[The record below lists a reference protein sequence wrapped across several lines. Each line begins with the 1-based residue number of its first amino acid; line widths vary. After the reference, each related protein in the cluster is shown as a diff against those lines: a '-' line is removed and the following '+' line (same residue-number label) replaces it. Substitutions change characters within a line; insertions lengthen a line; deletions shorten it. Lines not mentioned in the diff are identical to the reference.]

1 MLRKH
6 AYLFG
11 IGFLVLLA
19 ACSKNT
25 SVDGNSNPAPL
36 VGNYQFLYI
45 TTAINVTE
53 SGNVAGVPVQAVITS
68 GYKTQQNTGTVVFA
82 ADSVTGKGIG
92 YSYDTTATIVETV
105 SGTAPVTT
113 VQRFSGTVPANSST
127 SKYQVIG
134 TDSVYFPGGVLGTG
148 SISTGSQV
156 AIAPPTGGHY
166 AFKGDTLTIV
176 TKINQTYPDNINGIS
191 TMATALVNATI
202 FLLKQK

>member
-11 IGFLVLLA
+11 IGFLLLLA

-25 SVDGNSNPAPL
+25 SKETGTNSTPL
-36 VGNYQFLYI
+36 AGNYQFLYI

-82 ADSVTGKGIG
+82 ADSVTGNGIG
-92 YSYDTTATIVETV
+92 YSYDTTATVVETV
-105 SGTAPVTT
+105 PGTAPVTT
-113 VQRFSGTVPANSST
+113 VQRLSGTVPATSST
-127 SKYQVIG
+127 SQYQVIG
-134 TDSVYFPGGVLGTG
+134 ADSVYFPGGVLGTG
-148 SISTGSQV
+148 SISTGTQA
-156 AIAPPTGGHY
+156 AIAPPTGGHF

-176 TKINQTYPDNINGIS
+176 TKINQTSPDNINGVP
-191 TMATALVNATI
+191 ATATTMVDATI
-202 FLLKQK
+202 YLLKQK